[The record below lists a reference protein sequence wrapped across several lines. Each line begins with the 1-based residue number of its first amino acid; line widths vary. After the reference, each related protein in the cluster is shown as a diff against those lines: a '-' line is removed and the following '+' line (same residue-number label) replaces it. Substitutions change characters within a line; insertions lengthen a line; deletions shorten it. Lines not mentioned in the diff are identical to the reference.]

1 MFRTLW
7 LIKEQ
12 DAAQRGQIEGFLF
25 SDVFEFVFS
34 FFLFFQIFLK
44 VLFSLGGGSLQE
56 WRVDI

>member
-1 MFRTLW
+1 MFKMLG

-12 DAAQRGQIEGFLF
+12 VAAQRGQMEGFLF

-34 FFLFFQIFLK
+34 FFLIFLNF
-44 VLFSLGGGSLQE
+44 LFSLGQRSLQG

>member
-1 MFRTLW
+1 MFKTLG

-12 DAAQRGQIEGFLF
+12 VAAQRGQMEGFLF

-34 FFLFFQIFLK
+34 FFLIFLNF
-44 VLFSLGGGSLQE
+44 LFSLGQGSLQG

>member
-1 MFRTLW
+1 MFKTLG

-12 DAAQRGQIEGFLF
+12 VAAQRGQMKGFLF

-34 FFLFFQIFLK
+34 FFLIFLNF
-44 VLFSLGGGSLQE
+44 LFSLGEGSLQG